1 MIEFCLL
8 GSGSRGNAL
17 LVRSRNAC
25 VLLDCGFGVRELERR
40 MAGRGMHPRD
50 IDGVLVTH
58 EHSDHVGGI
67 PGLARRHG
75 VTVHASAGTAK
86 AARFDGLRVEVLVAE
101 HPVRIG
107 DIDLLPVTVPHD
119 AREPCQFVVSH
130 GSLTLGVLT
139 DLGCVTPLVRQHYT
153 GCDALI
159 LECNHDREMLMN
171 GAYPW
176 PLKQRVGGSY
186 GHLSNA
192 QAAELLADVQHGGL
206 QHVVA
211 AHLSEQNN
219 APALAQAA
227 LGRALN
233 GHPTRLHVADQDS
246 GSEWA
251 RIE

>member
-17 LVRSRNAC
+17 LVRSSNAC

-40 MAGRGMHPRD
+40 MARRGMHPRD

-101 HPVRIG
+101 QPVRIG

-119 AREPCQFVVSH
+119 AREPCQFIVSH

-139 DLGCVTPLVRQHYT
+139 DLGCVTPLVRNHYAH
-153 GCDALI
+153 CDALI
-159 LECNHDREMLMN
+159 LECNHDREMLLN
-171 GAYPW
+171 GSYPRH
-176 PLKQRVGGSY
+176 LKQRVGGSY

-192 QAAELLADVQHGGL
+192 QAAGMLANVQHGGL

-211 AHLSEQNN
+211 GHLSEQNN
-219 APALAQAA
+219 APALVQAA
-227 LGRALN
+227 LENVLDGRDA
-233 GHPTRLHVADQDS
+233 RLHLADQENGCD
-246 GSEWA
+246 WV